1 MKRRTICTYVS
12 AAVLLLVV
20 SQFATDRFGSHDQEY
35 TDDHEGPSLATGSKI
50 PRGGPCAHIT
60 ADSPLRM
67 AISARANQILADM
80 DPRNAMASK
89 RFACHTAA
97 EELAPGIAG
106 RSDPRKYFGSVLSF
120 PDAFQKASDEVGK
133 KPHYK
138 LGYVMMVHTE
148 RDADLIFRLV
158 DRLDDEDAFVLLHV
172 DLRSHRLFEKV
183 NAACAGRQN
192 VHITAR
198 RGRGHWGHISL
209 VFIHISAMLELLSL
223 TDVDYMINLSARDYP
238 LLRNYAIHQQLQSI
252 TNDTGKDIFI
262 HLPGNDGEAEKRFR
276 STWLLKPD
284 GRGIANMGSE
294 RELPRALRG
303 GLVVK
308 QHQWMV
314 ISPAALQSMLESGE
328 AMNILAYA
336 EFSYIPDESY
346 FATTLVNSPQLR
358 ERVHRDNFRYLR
370 FAGGAH
376 PVTLTMKDRVHFP
389 PGGERAIHFVR
400 KIGRDDKL
408 VRWIDETHLLDVV
421 GLSRVPVP

>member
-1 MKRRTICTYVS
+1 MKRRTVCTYVS

-20 SQFATDRFGSHDQEY
+20 SHFATDRFGSHDRQHR
-35 TDDHEGPSLATGSKI
+35 DDHEGLSVPTGSKI
-50 PRGGPCAHIT
+50 PHDGPCTHIT
-60 ADSPLRM
+60 AGSSLRM

-80 DPRNAMASK
+80 DPWNATASK

-97 EELAPGIAG
+97 EELVPGIAG
-106 RSDPRKYFGSVLSF
+106 RSDPRKYFGNILSF
-120 PDAFQKASDEVGK
+120 PNADEVGK
-133 KPHYK
+133 RLHYK
-138 LGYVMMVHTE
+138 LGYVMMVHSE
-148 RDADLIFRLV
+148 PDADLIIRVV
-158 DRLDDEDAFVLLHV
+158 DRLDDGDAFVLLHV
-172 DLRSHRLFEKV
+172 DLRSDLLFEKV
-183 NAACAGRQN
+183 KAACAGRQN
-192 VHITAR
+192 VHITER
-198 RGRGHWGHISL
+198 RGRGQWGHISL

-223 TDVDYMINLSARDYP
+223 ADVDYMINLSARDYP
-238 LLRNYAIHQQLQSI
+238 LLRNYAIHQQLESI
-252 TNDTGKDIFI
+252 TNGTGKDIFI
-262 HLPGNDGEAEKRFR
+262 HLPGNDEEAEKRFR
-276 STWLLKPD
+276 STCLLRPD

-303 GLVVK
+303 GRVVK

-346 FATTLVNSPQLR
+346 FATTVVNSPQLR

-408 VRWIDETHLLDVV
+408 VRWIDENHLLDVV
-421 GLSRVPVP
+421 GLPARVSVP